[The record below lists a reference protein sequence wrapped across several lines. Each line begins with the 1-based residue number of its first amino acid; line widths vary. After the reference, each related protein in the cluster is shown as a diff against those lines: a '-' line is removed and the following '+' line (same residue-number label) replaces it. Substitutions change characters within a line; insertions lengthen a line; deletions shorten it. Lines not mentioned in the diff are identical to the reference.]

1 MEPSKVVVR
10 LKDGTV
16 VKGTT
21 NDFFPNKS
29 QFHLKTAEG
38 YIDEYDLEE
47 LKALFFV
54 KDFDGDDSYS
64 YHYGDS
70 VTGGGKKVKVSFVDG
85 EEIVGYTQG
94 YSPNRS
100 GFFMIPADLSGNN
113 VKVFVVV
120 SATTE
125 VQFI

>member
-1 MEPSKVVVR
+1 MEQSKIVVR

-16 VKGTT
+16 VKGKT
-21 NDFFPNKS
+21 NDFFPNKP
-29 QFHLKTAEG
+29 QFHLTTAEG
-38 YIDEYDLEE
+38 FIDEYHVEK
-47 LKALFFV
+47 LKAIFFV
-54 KDFDGDDSYS
+54 KDYDGDESYS
-64 YHYGDS
+64 YSYNDEI
-70 VTGGGKKVKVSFVDG
+70 TGGGRKVRVSFADG

-100 GFFMIPADLSGNN
+100 GFFITPGDLGGNN
-113 VKVFVVV
+113 EKVFVVV

>member
-1 MEPSKVVVR
+1 MKPSKVVVR

-16 VKGTT
+16 VKGKT
-21 NDFFPNKS
+21 NDFFPNKP
-29 QFHLKTAEG
+29 QFHLTTGEG
-38 YIDEYDLEE
+38 FIDEYQVEE

-54 KDFDGDDSYS
+54 KDYDGDESYS
-64 YHYGDS
+64 YSYSDAI
-70 VTGGGKKVKVSFVDG
+70 TGGGRKVRVSFADG
-85 EEIVGYTQG
+85 EEMVGYTQG

-100 GFFMIPADLSGNN
+100 GFFVVPADLGGNN
-113 VKVFVVV
+113 EKVFVVV

>member
-10 LKDGTV
+10 MKDGTV
-16 VKGTT
+16 VKGKT
-21 NDFFPNKS
+21 NDFFPNKP
-29 QFHLKTAEG
+29 QFHLTTAEDF
-38 YIDEYDLEE
+38 IDEYHVEE

-54 KDFDGDDSYS
+54 KDYDGDESYS
-64 YHYGDS
+64 YSYSDAI
-70 VTGGGKKVKVSFVDG
+70 TGGGRKVRVGFADG
-85 EEIVGYTQG
+85 EEIVGFTQG

-100 GFFMIPADLSGNN
+100 GFFITPADLGGNN
-113 VKVFVVV
+113 EKVFVVV

>member
-10 LKDGTV
+10 MKDGTV
-16 VKGTT
+16 VKGKT
-21 NDFFPNKS
+21 NDFFPNKP
-29 QFHLKTAEG
+29 QFHLTTAEG
-38 YIDEYDLEE
+38 LIDEYHVEE

-54 KDFDGDDSYS
+54 KDYDGDESYS
-64 YHYGDS
+64 YSYSDAI
-70 VTGGGKKVKVSFVDG
+70 TGGGRKVRVGFADG
-85 EEIVGYTQG
+85 EEIVGFTQG

-100 GFFMIPADLSGNN
+100 GFFITPADLGGNN
-113 VKVFVVV
+113 EKVFVVV